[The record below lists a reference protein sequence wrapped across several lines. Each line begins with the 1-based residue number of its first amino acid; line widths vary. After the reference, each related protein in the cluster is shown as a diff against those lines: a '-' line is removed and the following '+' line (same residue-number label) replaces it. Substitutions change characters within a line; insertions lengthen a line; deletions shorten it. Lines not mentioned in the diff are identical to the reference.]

1 MNLYAVFIEK
11 GLSLINSNG
20 ILCYINPNSLLMNE
34 SYTKLRKML
43 VDNVDNREFLTAI
56 PDEDPYVT
64 IYALVNSLA
73 ELDSVQRVQI
83 AVDGS
88 QTVMLRDAVSLD
100 TLFEENPE
108 LIAD

>member
-1 MNLYAVFIEK
+1 MGGGRRPCRPSSDASVPLPLFPFPLGGAAVFSGSFNDNI
-11 GLSLINSNG
+11 
-20 ILCYINPNSLLMNE
+20 CYLNF
-34 SYTKLRKML
+34 
-43 VDNVDNREFLTAI
+43 NREFLTAI

-100 TLFEENPE
+100 TLFEENPD